1 MIDVVKEP
9 NIRLVKVLLEGHSVA
24 IGDLEFA
31 FVSILA
37 QKSAHDALLSV
48 LCHSVVVVHD

>member
-31 FVSILA
+31 FVSILS
-37 QKSAHDALLSV
+37 QEGTHDTLLSV
-48 LCHSVVVVHD
+48 LGHSVVVVYD